1 MPTSRA
7 GTRSSQQGFTYAAV
21 LAAVV
26 IVGIAAEVGYL
37 STSRIVQAE
46 REAELLFRGA
56 AYARAIGRY
65 HRAHGVYPR
74 ALDDLVVDPR
84 SPSQHH
90 IRALYGDP
98 MAPEGQ
104 GWALIPATDGGIA
117 GVASRSKKRPLKR
130 ANFPLPFEHFAGAE
144 SYSEWLFESAPAGA
158 GLRAGQAKRKLA
170 AAP

>member
-7 GTRSSQQGFTYAAV
+7 GTPGSQRGFTYAAV

-65 HRAHGVYPR
+65 HRAHGAYPR
-74 ALDDLVVDPR
+74 ALDDLVIDPR
-84 SPSQHH
+84 SPSRHH

-98 MAPEGQ
+98 MAREGQ
-104 GWALIPATDGGIA
+104 GWALIPAPDGGIA
-117 GVASRSKKRPLKR
+117 GVASRSGDRPLKR
-130 ANFPLPFEHFAGAE
+130 ANFPLPFEHFAGAD
-144 SYSEWLFESAPAGA
+144 SYSEWLFEFAPAGA
-158 GLRAGQAKRKLA
+158 GQRTRRAQLN